1 MAATGASTTRTG
13 RVIRRW
19 SSALYAGVLALLALP
34 FATLYSACSH
44 DRIDTINGYQTLA
57 PHTYAY
63 KGADGSSHVASVG
76 TDGFGWVAVSLVAI
90 GIVLSLIGV
99 RSIWLAITSVIGVVA
114 LFLMVTAAGGSAAS
128 TKAEIGFWLSTISI
142 ALAPAADERPWR
154 RALIVAGATAVAAA
168 GVIGL
173 LILLIY
179 LTAQRG
185 HG

>member
-1 MAATGASTTRTG
+1 MTQG
-13 RVIRRW
+13 RRVMRRW
-19 SSALYAGVLALLALP
+19 STVLYGSVFVFLALP

-57 PHTYAY
+57 PHNYAY
-63 KGADGSSHVASVG
+63 KAANGTDHVASVG
-76 TDGFGWVAVSLVAI
+76 TDGFGWIAVALIAI

-99 RSIWLAITSVIGVVA
+99 RSVWLSVTSAVGVVA

-128 TKAEIGFWLSTISI
+128 SKAEIGFWLSSI
-142 ALAPAADERPWR
+142 AMALAPAADERPWR
-154 RALIVAGATAVAAA
+154 RALIVAAATVLAAA
-168 GVIGL
+168 ALVGL

-185 HG
+185 H